1 MLTTESDSSPAEAP
15 QSLDILAMLLSGLCL
30 VHCIVLP
37 ALAALMPLFASEHF
51 ADERVHLWLLVAV
64 VPTSLMALG
73 FGYRHHRHHLLIAC
87 GLLGLGLVAFAAL
100 GRNAGAVGE
109 SGDRWFSVTGGIIL
123 ALVHLRNF
131 RLLHAIRH
139 PHHRRA
145 VEVAG

>member
-15 QSLDILAMLLSGLCL
+15 RSLDILAMLLSGLCL

-73 FGYRHHRHHLLIAC
+73 FGYRHHHHRPLIAC

-100 GRNAGAVGE
+100 GRNAGVVDE

-145 VEVAG
+145 AEVAS

>member
-1 MLTTESDSSPAEAP
+1 MLTTESDSPPAEAP
-15 QSLDILAMLLSGLCL
+15 RSLDILAMLLSGLCL
-30 VHCIVLP
+30 VHCVVLP
-37 ALAALMPLFASEHF
+37 ALAALVPLFASEYF

-73 FGYRHHRHHLLIAC
+73 FGYRRHHRRLLIAC
-87 GLLGLGLVAFAAL
+87 GLFGLGLVAFAAL
-100 GRNAGAVGE
+100 GRNGGLIGE
-109 SGDRWFSVTGGIIL
+109 TGDRWFSVTGGIVL

-145 VEVAG
+145 AEIAG